1 MLKRELLIFG
11 SEGALGKGVTKVM
24 REKDFDKINLFDL
37 HFDNI
42 HSENKTVKFLTKD
55 LSKEE
60 NVIAALGN
68 IKPDKNTLYFLFS
81 TIGGFYGGQTLWETN
96 YEDLERMLSLNFI
109 SNFLIAKHFSW
120 IVKLSGGGS
129 MCFTSAFTA
138 DNPEE
143 LKAIYGASKSALSY
157 MVKVLAKEGSRI
169 NLSVNAIAP
178 FIIDTAAN
186 RKWMPEA
193 DFSKWIKSEEIG
205 ELVYSIFK
213 NFNYVS
219 GNILTLKDRFNV

>member
-1 MLKRELLIFG
+1 MFRKELLIFG

-24 REKDFDKINLFDL
+24 LEKDFDKVFLFDL
-37 HFDNI
+37 NFDNLT
-42 HSENKTVKFLTKD
+42 SESRTIKILTKD

-60 NVIAALGN
+60 NVISAFSN
-68 IKPDKNTLYFLFS
+68 IKPDKNTLYFLYS
-81 TIGGFYGGQTLWETN
+81 TVGGFYGGQTVWET
-96 YEDLERMLSLNFI
+96 EHKDLERMINVNFI

-120 IVKLSGGGS
+120 IVKLSAGGS
-129 MCFTSAFTA
+129 ICFTSAFTA

-143 LKAIYGASKSALSY
+143 MKAIYGASKSSLSHL
-157 MVKVLAKEGSRI
+157 VKVLAKEGRKI

-178 FIIDTAAN
+178 YIIDTPAN

-193 DFSKWIKSEEIG
+193 DFSKWIKTEEIG
-205 ELVYSIFK
+205 EIAYSIFK

-219 GNILTLKDRFNV
+219 GNILTLKERFNI